1 VQLDFIASTGAFVLR
16 VPRGVGHPEPHTL
29 MSEHGLDFSTSRST
43 SSEAMLFTREPY
55 AAVAF
60 WQYATPRAR
69 EQLITLQ
76 TQIDLSWAKESKGHI
91 DVPDDEELAPFQV
104 AGVEYALRR
113 MCTLFGDVPG
123 LGKSPEAMAVC
134 NEVKAKRVLIV
145 CPANIRLQWVKV
157 VRRWTTMKYPYT
169 VYPVLHGRHG
179 INPAAN
185 FTIVSY
191 DLASSPSIWRALS
204 KLHFDVLILDE
215 AHYCKTVDARRTR
228 TVFGGGLNPL
238 ADALFTR
245 ADMILGLTGTPLP
258 NRPREAY
265 TLARGLC
272 YDAIDFMS
280 EDTFKSR
287 FNPSRRVVNDDGKVF
302 IDERAGRHGEL
313 QARLRSNFMVRREK
327 YGPNGVGYQLGMMH
341 LPQYEVIQVEET
353 KEVKR
358 ALAAE
363 RMLDIDPEE
372 LEGVDAECLG
382 QVATVRR
389 LMGLAMAPLA
399 AEYVDMLLDG
409 GEEKIVV
416 FAHHI
421 QVLDLLCSRLA
432 KWGVVRIDGS
442 LSQQKKQK
450 RVDDFRLNP
459 RIQLC
464 IGNMQSMGTGTDG
477 LQEVC
482 HRAVFAEPDWVS
494 GTNQQCV
501 DRLDRG
507 GQNVKVQADFLV
519 APGSFVER
527 ILGSAL
533 RKGQTTFKALDRVM
547 GDL

>member
-1 VQLDFIASTGAFVLR
+1 VQLDFVPSTGAYVLR
-16 VPRGVGHPEPHTL
+16 VPRGVGGIEPHVL
-29 MSEHGLDFSTSRST
+29 MMEHGLDFSNTAST
-43 SSEAMLFTREPY
+43 PQTAVLFTREPY

-60 WQYATPRAR
+60 YQYATPRAQAALLHLQ
-69 EQLITLQ
+69 EQIA
-76 TQIDLSWAKESKGHI
+76 LSWVKESQGHI
-91 DVPDDEELAPFQV
+91 KVPDDEELAPFQIG
-104 AGVEYALRR
+104 GVEYALRR

-123 LGKSPEAMAVC
+123 LGKSPEAIAVC
-134 NEVKAKRVLIV
+134 NEIGAKRVLV
-145 CPANIRLQWVKV
+145 LCPANIRLQWVKV
-157 VRRWTTMKYPYT
+157 IRRWTTMRYPYT

-179 INPAAN
+179 VNPSAN
-185 FTIVSY
+185 WTIVSY
-191 DLASSPSIWRALS
+191 DLASSPAIWKALA
-204 KLHFDVLILDE
+204 KGTYDCLIIDE

-228 TVFGGGLNPL
+228 TVFGGGLNPI
-238 ADALFTR
+238 AAPLFER
-245 ADMILGLTGTPLP
+245 AGMILGLTGTPLP

-272 YDAIDFMS
+272 WDAIDFMS

-287 FNPSRRVVNDDGKVF
+287 FNPSRRVVNDDGKVYV
-302 IDERAGRHGEL
+302 DERAGRHGEL

-363 RMLDIDPEE
+363 RMLDIDPEQ

-389 LMGLAMAPLA
+389 IMGLAMAPLA
-399 AEYVDMLLDG
+399 AEYVEMLLDG

-421 QVLDLLCSRLA
+421 QVLDHLCEKLA

-442 LSQQKKQK
+442 MSQQKKQK
-450 RVDDFRLNP
+450 QVDSFRLNP
-459 RIQLC
+459 RIQVC
-464 IGNMQSMGTGTDG
+464 AGNMQSMGTGTDG
-477 LQEVC
+477 LQEVA
-482 HRAVFAEPDWVS
+482 HRAVFAEPDWVD
-494 GTNQQCV
+494 GTNQQAV

-507 GQNVKVQADFLV
+507 GQTTKVQADFLV
-519 APGSFVER
+519 APGSFLER
-527 ILGSAL
+527 VLGAAL
-533 RKGQTTFKALDRVM
+533 RKGQTTHKALDRRI
-547 GDL
+547 GT